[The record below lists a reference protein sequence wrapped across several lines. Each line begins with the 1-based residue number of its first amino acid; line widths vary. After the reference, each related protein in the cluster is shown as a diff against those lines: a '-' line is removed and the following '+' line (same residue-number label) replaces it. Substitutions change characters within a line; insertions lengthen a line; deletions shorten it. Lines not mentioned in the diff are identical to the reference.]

1 MGPLFF
7 FFFLTYTT
15 REWAEKV
22 REELADSVG
31 HRMFSSESSSGQA
44 RKPGL
49 EDGCNHGVMWG
60 RVQGLGHN
68 TAGL

>member
-1 MGPLFF
+1 
-7 FFFLTYTT
+7 
-15 REWAEKV
+15 
-22 REELADSVG
+22 
-31 HRMFSSESSSGQA
+31 MFSSKSSSGQA

-68 TAGL
+68 TAGLHKLQPSIVNNALPCLNCFENLILHYMKASHS